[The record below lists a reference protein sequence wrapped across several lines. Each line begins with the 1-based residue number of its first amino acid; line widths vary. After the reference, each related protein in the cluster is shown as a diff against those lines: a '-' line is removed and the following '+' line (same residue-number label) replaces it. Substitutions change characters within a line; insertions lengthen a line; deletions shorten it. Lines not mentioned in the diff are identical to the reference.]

1 MARSRNS
8 YLHNRERTKERSRER
23 FGAAA
28 DIGPIPQIRNR
39 PRRESC
45 RLDLHRF
52 LVTYFPA
59 STGLSE
65 FSGDHRRAISR
76 LQTCILEGGQFIEA
90 MFRGSAKTTIG
101 ENATAWATLFGHRK
115 FVPIFGGDSAA
126 AEGNI
131 DSIKLELSENDL
143 LYEDFPEVCHAVRA
157 LEGKA
162 QRCASQTHVPGNVE
176 GFEPAS
182 VERYDGQEAFEAKP
196 ALTHIGWTS
205 DTIIF
210 PTIILPDGPSVSSG
224 AIIAAHGLLGASRGM
239 KHKRPDGSQQ
249 RPDFVF
255 LDDVQTDES
264 ARSPSQVDKRL
275 SIIRK
280 NILRL
285 GGHGRKIAVF
295 MAATVIERGDVPD
308 QLLDAKKN
316 AAWQGERIPM
326 VRKWAGGRP
335 AMGPDREKK
344 WSGSD
349 AHERL
354 WLGDYKRKRETYDP
368 ELLGDQERA
377 HREATEFYRANREA
391 MDEGSVVTWQ
401 HCFDPAIELSA
412 LQHAYNILIDDGAQT
427 FASECQCEPLVE
439 EEGNEQQLRPDEVM
453 GKLNRLP
460 RGVIPL
466 AASRLVVFIDPKADA
481 LYWTACAFADG
492 FGGAVVDYGT
502 YPEQGR
508 AYFHSRDISRGRK
521 TLRAV
526 VKGDS
531 VQENVYGGLD
541 RLTNLLMGREWKRE
555 DGRTVATIDK
565 IIIDR
570 NWGEVTDTVDTFCR
584 QSAHAAVLIPSRGQF
599 VGATTRPFGDYR
611 PQPGDRVGTNW
622 RIPAATRGAVRALHF
637 DANYWKSFVVA
648 RWRTGMGGRGGLTVF
663 GDDPERHKMLA
674 DHQCAEFPIEVET
687 KARKVVEFKGRIGV
701 DNDLLDCVVGCHV
714 GASTLGVTLIDMV
727 KPAARKRV
735 KLSQV
740 KGKVWSGK

>member
-1 MARSRNS
+1 MA
-8 YLHNRERTKERSRER
+8 YERQKRYERRKASQ
-23 FGAAA
+23 AA
-28 DIGPIPQIRNR
+28 DIGQIPAVHD
-39 PRRESC
+39 PSRRESG
-45 RLDLHRF
+45 RLDLAKF
-52 LVTYFPA
+52 LSTYFPA

-65 FSGDHRRAISR
+65 FSDDHLRVIQR
-76 LQTCILEGGQFIEA
+76 LQACILEGGQFVEA

-101 ENATAWATLFGHRK
+101 ENATLWATLYAHRK
-115 FVPIFGGDSAA
+115 YVPIFGGDSAA

-143 LYEDFPEVCHAVRA
+143 LYEDFPEVCHAIRA

-176 GFEPAS
+176 GFEPAEDA
-182 VERYDGQEAFEAKP
+182 VPQ
-196 ALTHIGWTS
+196 LTHIGWTS
-205 DTIIF
+205 DTIIL
-210 PTIILPDGPSVSSG
+210 PTIILPDGPSASSG

-335 AMGPDREKK
+335 ATGSAKEKK
-344 WSGSD
+344 WEGSD
-349 AHERL
+349 VHERL
-354 WLGDYKRKRETYDP
+354 WLGDYRRKRETYDP

-377 HREATEFYRANREA
+377 HREATEFYRLNREV
-391 MDEGSVVTWQ
+391 MDAGAVVTWQ
-401 HCFDPAIELSA
+401 NCYDPAVELSA
-412 LQHAYNILIDDGAQT
+412 LQHACNILIDDGPAT

-439 EEGNEQQLRPDEVM
+439 EEASEEQLRPDEVLA
-453 GKLNRLP
+453 KLNRLP
-460 RGVIPL
+460 RGIIPL
-466 AASRLVVFIDPKADA
+466 AASRLVVFVDPKGDA

-492 FGGAVVDYGT
+492 FTGAVVDYGT
-502 YPEQGR
+502 YPDQGR
-508 AYFHSRDISRGRK
+508 AYFHSRDIGRGRK
-521 TLRAV
+521 TLKSV
-526 VKGDS
+526 VKGAS
-531 VQENVYGGLD
+531 VQENVYGGLE
-541 RLTNLLMGREWKRE
+541 RLITLLMSREWKRE
-555 DGRTVATIDK
+555 DGRSVATVDK
-565 IIIDR
+565 IIVDR
-570 NWGEVTDTVDTFCR
+570 NWGPITETVDLFCR

-611 PQPGDRVGTNW
+611 PQTGDRVGMNW
-622 RIPAATRGAVRALHF
+622 RIPAASRGAVRFLHF
-637 DANYWKSFVVA
+637 DTNFWKAFVVA
-648 RWRTGMGGRGGLTVF
+648 RWRAGMGGRGCLTIF
-663 GDDPERHKMLA
+663 GTDSEPHKLFA
-674 DHQCAEFPIEVET
+674 DHQVAERPVEVES
-687 KARKVVEFKGRIGV
+687 KGRKVIEFKERIGV
-701 DNDLLDCVVGCHV
+701 DNDWFDCVVGCHV
-714 GASTLGVTLIDMV
+714 AAATLGVSLIDV
-727 KPAARKRV
+727 VPVAKKKRI
-735 KLSQV
+735 KLSER
-740 KGKVWSGK
+740 KGRIWSTDGRTNRRSA